1 MGDDTFMGLARQHGV
16 VVDWIDW
23 HDMRLHSGKTEL
35 VVDCGGPGSADEV
48 KNEEGS
54 GDVIAIEGSVLPVRC
69 RTDTVGYLG
78 AVGCVAMTGDAQLM
92 ALRRRCGW
100 YAHAIIRHHMRP
112 DRALL
117 VVNKHLIPAISYS
130 IRSLCCKRADV
141 CALDKMVAR
150 AVSCGG
156 AGSVR
161 AVAPAVLAC
170 ITGMLLPSVEEAVI
184 KIGETFLRLNGARPA
199 LARQC
204 WLDVDKPRS
213 RVPRNKIG
221 RAHV

>member
-1 MGDDTFMGLARQHGV
+1 MIR
-16 VVDWIDW
+16 
-23 HDMRLHSGKTEL
+23 
-35 VVDCGGPGSADEV
+35 
-48 KNEEGS
+48 
-54 GDVIAIEGSVLPVRC
+54 IEGELLPTRC

-92 ALRRRCGW
+92 ATRRRCGW
-100 YAHAIIRHHMRP
+100 YAHAITRHHMRP

-117 VVNKHLIPAISYS
+117 LVNKHLIPAISYS

-141 CALDKMVAR
+141 CALDKMVAM

-170 ITGMLLPSVEEAVI
+170 ITGVLLPSVEEAVI

-199 LARQC
+199 LARHC
-204 WLDVDKPRS
+204 WLDIDKPRS
-213 RVPRNKIG
+213 RVPRATSMARAITLAKQIG
-221 RAHV
+221 WRFELVCPRTRLKRPIDDRRPEDAHRSSDRVWCPVVGD